1 MLKCNKQCQIYC
13 TIYNK
18 CCTKIA
24 INIMINPVHRD
35 RGKNRTA
42 NVSTFISNIYNW
54 DNLKGENISA
64 SLLKLTSMF
73 SMSQHWPQTLWPMLV
88 CWMVRGGDISLMRKT
103 NLKRKF
109 ILKNIGLPDD
119 SCHIPAGPW
128 LCQSTGPLIY
138 WKKL

>member
-13 TIYNK
+13 TIHNK

-73 SMSQHWPQTLWPMLV
+73 SMSQH
-88 CWMVRGGDISLMRKT
+88 
-103 NLKRKF
+103 
-109 ILKNIGLPDD
+109 
-119 SCHIPAGPW
+119 
-128 LCQSTGPLIY
+128 
-138 WKKL
+138 